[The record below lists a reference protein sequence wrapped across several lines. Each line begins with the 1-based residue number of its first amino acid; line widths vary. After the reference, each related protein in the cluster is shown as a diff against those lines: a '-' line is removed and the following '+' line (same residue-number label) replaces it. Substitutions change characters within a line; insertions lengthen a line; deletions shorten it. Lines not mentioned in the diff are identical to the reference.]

1 MKRFKKFIEN
11 LFGCYQ
17 AGRRVMWFEVPMDC
31 STRDAKDE
39 IILSTMETLERTI
52 NINNYE

>member
-1 MKRFKKFIEN
+1 MKRFKKLMIY
-11 LFGCYQ
+11 LFDIQ
-17 AGRRVMWFEVPMDC
+17 IGRRVMWFEVPMDC

-39 IILSTMETLERTI
+39 IILSTIETLERSI

>member
-1 MKRFKKFIEN
+1 MKRFKEFIEN
-11 LFGCYQ
+11 LLGYQ

-31 STRDAKDE
+31 TTRKAKDE

>member
-11 LFGCYQ
+11 LLGYQ
-17 AGRRVMWFEVPMDC
+17 VGRRVMWFEVPMDC

-39 IILSTMETLERTI
+39 IILSTMEALERTI